1 MTKQPSF
8 SGLSRVDFMN
18 KLRITEK
25 KYYIWSFIVILLL
38 SIYPLI
44 MGVQVIAAYFSN
56 GYVSDIDYPKYVIP
70 YTPIAIALIIT
81 VAVHP
86 LVNGFC
92 KRFALLIISILG
104 VVLFL
109 LSEILFEQV
118 TVFSI
123 VEGTST
129 VGSWQA
135 ALCIVTPEVMQTIEY
150 KETIGEALAAR
161 YSPVFKVHFYLIA
174 ILIVIAVLGVVH
186 GFGRMVSDSSS
197 EKKKPLIMQTISVAV
212 FICLCIFACFTAFYR
227 TGDLNVS
234 ALSSWLMSGFF
245 VVFGLTAG
253 MYAGGLLYFKRAVIS
268 RFIPALIA
276 AATTFIMYIGELVLM
291 GGVLFKFGQGF
302 MFDPIGICP
311 FAPVDFI
318 VIIASG
324 LITYG
329 ILHAIRKQDR
339 KE

>member
-1 MTKQPSF
+1 
-8 SGLSRVDFMN
+8 MN
-18 KLRITEK
+18 KLRTTEK
-25 KYYIWSFIVILLL
+25 EYYFWSFIVILLL

-44 MGVQVIAAYFSN
+44 MGVQVLAAYIGN
-56 GYVSDIDYPKYVIP
+56 GYVNDIDYPKYVIP
-70 YTPIAIALIIT
+70 YTPISIALIIT

-86 LVNGFC
+86 LVNRLC
-92 KRFALLIISILG
+92 KKFTLPAISILG
-104 VVLFL
+104 VGLFL
-109 LSEILFEQV
+109 LVEILFEQV
-118 TVFSI
+118 TVFSV

-135 ALCIVTPEVMQTIEY
+135 TLCIVTPEVMQTIEY

-174 ILIVIAVLGVVH
+174 ILIIIAVLGVVH
-186 GFGRMVSDSSS
+186 GFGRMIGDSSS
-197 EKKKPLIMQTISVAV
+197 EKRKPLIMQTISVVV
-212 FICLCIFACFTAFYR
+212 FIGLCILACFTSFYR

-234 ALSSWLMSGFF
+234 VLSSWLMSGFF

-253 MYAGGLLYFKRAVIS
+253 IYAGGLLYFKRAVCA

-276 AATTFIMYIGELVLM
+276 AVTTLIMYIGELVLM

-311 FAPVDFI
+311 FAPVDCL
-318 VIIASG
+318 VIIISG

-329 ILHAIRKQDR
+329 ILYAIRKQER
-339 KE
+339 NE